1 METTTVLEARH
12 IYKEFHDPVTVNVL
26 SDISFSVNKGE
37 FVSVVGKSGCG
48 KSTMLYIL
56 STMDTDYA
64 GELLID
70 NESMAKKKEKELA
83 RVRNEKIGFVFQFH
97 YLLNEFSV
105 IRNIMLPALK
115 LEQFSEKEI
124 EERAMQKLKI
134 LDMGKLANKRPNQ
147 LSGGEKQRVAIARA
161 LI

>member
-1 METTTVLEARH
+1 MTVLEARH
-12 IYKEFHDPVTVNVL
+12 ISKDFHDPVTVQVL
-26 SDISFSVNKGE
+26 SDISFSINKGE

-70 NESMAKKKEKELA
+70 QISMQKKKEKELA

-97 YLLNEFSV
+97 YLLNE
-105 IRNIMLPALK
+105 P
-115 LEQFSEKEI
+115 
-124 EERAMQKLKI
+124 
-134 LDMGKLANKRPNQ
+134 
-147 LSGGEKQRVAIARA
+147 
-161 LI
+161 